1 MEGLALVKRK
11 KKQQQQPVTLKIS
24 KLILATGHNTYLG

>member
-11 KKQQQQPVTLKIS
+11 KKQQQPVTLKIS